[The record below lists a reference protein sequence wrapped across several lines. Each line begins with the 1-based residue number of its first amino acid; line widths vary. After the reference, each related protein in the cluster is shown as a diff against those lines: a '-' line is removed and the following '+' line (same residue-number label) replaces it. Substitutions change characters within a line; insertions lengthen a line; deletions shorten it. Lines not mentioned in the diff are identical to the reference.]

1 MCNTKKSQQHCKIA
15 IRPITT
21 KDFNLRSKIDF
32 IDFPSTFCGDYKLLM
47 NYQDHATK
55 FCLLRPFKTKRASE
69 FALEL
74 LKVFLDL
81 CAPYILQSGNGH
93 EFTSNEINELSA
105 MWPDCKIVHE
115 RPRHPRSQ
123 KEDRGTLDSINLIE
137 KIPKAENYVY
147 QIGTKSGI
155 LKSCSG
161 ESRILVRRAE
171 VRKILYRR
179 DIMAYVSQIKST
191 LIT

>member
-1 MCNTKKSQQHCKIA
+1 
-15 IRPITT
+15 
-21 KDFNLRSKIDF
+21 
-32 IDFPSTFCGDYKLLM
+32 M

-55 FCLLRPFKTKRASE
+55 FCVLRPLERKRTAVVP
-69 FALEL
+69 LGL
-74 LKVFLDL
+74 LKVFSDL
-81 CAPYILQSGNGH
+81 GAPYILQSDNGH
-93 EFTSNEINELSA
+93 EFTANEINELSA

-123 KEDRGTLDSINLIE
+123 KVDRDTLDRINLIE

-179 DIMAYVSQIKST
+179 DVMA
-191 LIT
+191 